1 MKPSESSMRLDS
13 QKNEKVVKAYQINA
27 LTTF

>member
-1 MKPSESSMRLDS
+1 MRPSESCMRLDA
-13 QKNEKVVKAYQINA
+13 QKNEKVVKAYPINA